1 MKFKISILSERFLAR
16 EIHERNEKRNN
27 NLIFVHL
34 VYFAGETIEFKVMKY
49 AAFLRGINVGGKN
62 KIKMEILREVC
73 ASIGCSNVK
82 TYINSGNII
91 FETKKTD
98 NQKLAAKIEK
108 VIEKEFGLQIK
119 TIVRTIAEIEN
130 IVKNNP
136 FDGQFENDKDL
147 HVFFLDEE
155 MPDDKR
161 EILLS
166 NNNENE
172 MFAVQNREIFC
183 LLRVSVLDSLIGKDY
198 IAKKLKIPS
207 TARNW
212 RTVNKILEL

>member
-1 MKFKISILSERFLAR
+1 
-16 EIHERNEKRNN
+16 
-27 NLIFVHL
+27 
-34 VYFAGETIEFKVMKY
+34 MKY
-49 AAFLRGINVGGKN
+49 VAFLRGINVGGKN
-62 KIKMEILREVC
+62 KIKMETLREIC
-73 ASIGCSNVK
+73 AEIGFSNVK
-82 TYINSGNII
+82 TYINSGNVI

-98 NQKLAAKIEK
+98 DKKLAAQIEK
-108 VIEKEFGLQIK
+108 AIEKEFGLQIR
-119 TIVRTIAEIEN
+119 TIVRSIAEIEN

-136 FDGQFENDKDL
+136 FDGQFESDKDL

-155 MPDDKR
+155 MPDEKR
-161 EILLS
+161 ELLLS

-183 LLRVSVLDSLIGKDY
+183 LLRVSVLNSLIGKDY

-212 RTVNKILEL
+212 RTVKKLLEF